1 MVISSIKYIPLD
13 VSHIDH
19 LLVHPTLSVIY
30 LLPFTLPLTKL
41 AQKKYEMIE
50 FLGSIKENNN
60 SDWSKSVAKIAWNN
74 NPSTIDIRNMNL
86 SQDIM
91 GKGIS
96 LTDEEVDNLVDL
108 LLSEDY
114 GTINAI
120 SEALEKKKK
129 RFTIQNNNDDTIEL
143 KNKDDGV
150 LKIIID

>member
-1 MVISSIKYIPLD
+1 MSKFKKDDI
-13 VSHIDH
+13 
-19 LLVHPTLSVIY
+19 
-30 LLPFTLPLTKL
+30 
-41 AQKKYEMIE
+41 KYEMIE
-50 FLGSIKENNN
+50 FLGSVKENSN
-60 SDWSKSVAKIAWNN
+60 SDWSKSVARISWNE

-86 SQDIM
+86 SQEIM

-114 GTINAI
+114 GTIDAI

-129 RFTIQNNNDDTIEL
+129 RFTVQNKEDEFIEL

-150 LKIIID
+150 LRIVID